1 VHRRV
6 PARLADWRRS
16 SSVFRPNRFLPRFH
30 TWWYLP
36 KVRVASNRHHSQCNG
51 GTSRTLRTQAR
62 VGSDVTVI
70 AVPIRSTGV
79 SVRRRCIRASDSA
92 LHVAPRSRPFIE
104 VVLAALVRYFGISTD
119 IGRGTST
126 RRVRICKIEAK
137 YRVGRLP
144 PVARACVPKDGKMRR
159 ERVPGSNG
167 TCPHNTDLH

>member
-1 VHRRV
+1 MN
-6 PARLADWRRS
+6 WRRS
-16 SSVFRPNRFLPRFH
+16 SSVFRPNRFLSRFH
-30 TWWYLP
+30 TSSWWYLP
-36 KVRVASNRHHSQCNG
+36 KVRVASNLNRRHSQCNG
-51 GTSRTLRTQAR
+51 GALRTLRTQAR

-79 SVRRRCIRASDSA
+79 SVRGRCIRASDSA
-92 LHVAPRSRPFIE
+92 LHLAPRSRPFIE
-104 VVLAALVRYFGISTD
+104 VVLAALVRYFGISTH

-144 PVARACVPKDGKMRR
+144 PVTRACVPKDGKTRR

-167 TCPHNTDLH
+167 TCPT